1 MVFGI
6 LETKLSI
13 NKDIMS
19 VESKSTKVGTSTK
32 TVNGKTSTTV
42 NVEETFTYSDGRTE
56 VKTRELVVEGT
67 PPTKEHIQAFV
78 NSDDVN
84 ENDLKNLSLSSKS
97 HQSKEIIPTKTH
109 QKPPTNTPIKNEQ
122 PPGDF
127 AEQALKAHNGLRAKH
142 GVPALTCAA
151 DLCAMAQKWADYLL
165 ANNLNGHSSDDHN
178 LGAGENIAYRMGSMK
193 DLDYSAKDAT
203 ESWYSEIE
211 NYGSYYGKEPPDFG
225 QVPAYGHFTQVVWK
239 DTTEMGIGKARGNGR
254 VVVVANYRPAGNFIG
269 SYSQNVLPP
278 H

>member
-1 MVFGI
+1 M
-6 LETKLSI
+6 TWQK
-13 NKDIMS
+13 NDIMS
-19 VESKSTKVGTSTK
+19 VKSKSTKVGTNTK
-32 TVNGKTSTTV
+32 TVNGMTSTTV
-42 NVEETFTYSDGRTE
+42 KVEETFTYSDGGTE

-67 PPTKEHIQAFV
+67 PPTKEQIQAFV

-84 ENDLKNLSLSSKS
+84 ENDMKNLSLSSKS
-97 HQSKEIIPTKTH
+97 SQPNEILPSNNHKKSSPNKPSKQDQPTG
-109 QKPPTNTPIKNEQ
+109 E
-122 PPGDF
+122 F

-142 GVPALTCAA
+142 GVPALKSAA
-151 DLCAMAQKWADYLL
+151 DLCAMAQKWADHLL
-165 ANNLNGHSSDDHN
+165 ANNLTGHSPRDHRP
-178 LGAGENIAYRMGSMK
+178 GAGENIAYMMGTMA

-211 NYGSYYGKEPPDFG
+211 NYGSYYGKEPPEFG
-225 QVPAYGHFTQVVWK
+225 RVPAYGHFTQVVWK
-239 DTTEMGIGKARGNGR
+239 DTKEMGIGKARGNGR